1 MFKIRIF
8 TILAL
13 FSTAT
18 IFAQKYD
25 LTYFLN
31 QAEKNSATIKE
42 NQNLLKIGDLQS
54 EIIKAQNSG
63 FLVNATSDVL
73 FAPFFDS
80 NGKAIEVTTTPSSN
94 AYGYD
99 AGITNGGLY
108 SAQINITKNLFN
120 RTSVAN
126 LLLQNRVLN
135 NSISLNSEDFRHN
148 LIKNITDSYI
158 AIYQLQ
164 LQRQFQ
170 IATIS
175 DFKNRLK
182 VVELLVKKGILQQS
196 DYLLLQL
203 DIDTKQIELQQTST
217 NLEISKSQLQTMS
230 GMAKVE
236 INQIEIP
243 SVSALNFLDKPFIQ
257 KKFENDSLQI
267 MANQKVFENQYKPQ
281 ISLYGNAGLNAVE
294 ITDMYRKIGASAGV
308 RLSIPIY
315 DGHQR
320 KVNAEQ
326 NLLRTEN
333 LSSYK
338 EISDLQ
344 RENNS
349 TQINTQ
355 ISENEKALALLQNQQ
370 KKYEQILEIYKG
382 KLVQGQI
389 SIVEYLNLMQTYR
402 MSVYTILQAQ
412 TNHWLLQSQLNY
424 LQW

>member
-31 QAEKNSATIKE
+31 QAETNSATIKE

-120 RTSVAN
+120 RTSVGN

-158 AIYQLQ
+158 VIYQLQ

-175 DFKNRLK
+175 GFKNRLK

-217 NLEISKSQLQTMS
+217 NLEISKSQVQTMS
-230 GMAKVE
+230 GMHKVE

-344 RENNS
+344 RENNI
-349 TQINTQ
+349 TQIITQ

-370 KKYEQILEIYKG
+370 RKYEQILEIYKG

-402 MSVYTILQAQ
+402 LSVYTNLQAQ

>member
-230 GMAKVE
+230 GVAKVE

-243 SVSALNFLDKPFIQ
+243 SVSVLNFIDKPFIQ

-344 RENNS
+344 RENNI

-402 MSVYTILQAQ
+402 MSVYINLQAQ

>member
-344 RENNS
+344 RENNI

>member
-13 FSTAT
+13 LSTAT

-80 NGKAIEVTTTPSSN
+80 NGKAIEVTTTPSAN

-120 RTSVAN
+120 RTSVGN
-126 LLLQNRVLN
+126 LLLQNKVLN

-164 LQRQFQ
+164 LQREFQ

-230 GMAKVE
+230 GMQKVE

-243 SVSALNFLDKPFIQ
+243 LVSALNFLDKPFIQ

-320 KVNAEQ
+320 KVNAQQ

-344 RENNS
+344 RENNI
-349 TQINTQ
+349 TQIITQ

-370 KKYEQILEIYKG
+370 RKYEQILEIYKG

-402 MSVYTILQAQ
+402 MSVYTNLQAQ

>member
-63 FLVNATSDVL
+63 LLVNATSDVL

-80 NGKAIEVTTTPSSN
+80 NGKAIEVTTTPSAN

-120 RTSVAN
+120 RTSVGN
-126 LLLQNRVLN
+126 LLLQNKVLN

-164 LQRQFQ
+164 LQREFQ

-230 GMAKVE
+230 GMQKVE

-243 SVSALNFLDKPFIQ
+243 LVSALNFLDKPFIQ

-320 KVNAEQ
+320 KVNAQQ

-344 RENNS
+344 RENNI
-349 TQINTQ
+349 TQIITQ

-370 KKYEQILEIYKG
+370 RKYEQILEIYKG

-402 MSVYTILQAQ
+402 MSVYTNLQAQ

>member
-31 QAEKNSATIKE
+31 QAEKNFATIKE

-344 RENNS
+344 RENNI

>member
-135 NSISLNSEDFRHN
+135 KSISLNSEDFRHN

-344 RENNS
+344 RENNI